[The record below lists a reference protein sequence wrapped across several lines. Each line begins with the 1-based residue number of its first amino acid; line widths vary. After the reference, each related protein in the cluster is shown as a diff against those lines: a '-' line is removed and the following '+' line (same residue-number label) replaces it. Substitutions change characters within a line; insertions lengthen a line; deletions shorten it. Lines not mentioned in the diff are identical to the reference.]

1 MEIRQTQE
9 FKCAY
14 YSRLKYSH
22 GNQRISCFQTDGEKQ
37 FGWEQVE
44 FFPAWVIFSL
54 APLAD
59 IGTDPNATQCCFFF
73 FGCSLFCCKP
83 SQMAACRMTMQEDMR
98 HDSIFQDCW
107 FWLKMDYHSLFAQIK
122 YRWVTWAAGNTFFPQ
137 KRKIIS
143 HLHHEHYSYKL
154 GGQRK
159 ERIKSKLFNIDETLL
174 LKFDNLTVRL
184 GSGFTKHQECLH
196 VIFGFR

>member
-1 MEIRQTQE
+1 MGTS
-9 FKCAY
+9 ASAV
-14 YSRLKYSH
+14 SRLMGKSNLD
-22 GNQRISCFQTDGEKQ
+22 GNRWNSSQHESFFLWLLLLTLVQILMQHSG
-37 FGWEQVE
+37 FG
-44 FFPAWVIFSL
+44 
-54 APLAD
+54 
-59 IGTDPNATQCCFFF
+59 FF

-154 GGQRK
+154 GEGQRK

-184 GSGFTKHQECLH
+184 GSGFMKHQECLH